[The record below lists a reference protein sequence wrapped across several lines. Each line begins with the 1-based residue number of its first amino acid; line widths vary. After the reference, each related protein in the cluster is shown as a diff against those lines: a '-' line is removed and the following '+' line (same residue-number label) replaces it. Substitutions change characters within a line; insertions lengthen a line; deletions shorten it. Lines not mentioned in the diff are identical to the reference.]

1 MRDILNS
8 TLFSMGKTKITAM
21 NGVIGVFIN
30 VTLSITLSKLIGI
43 TGIALAS
50 GIAMMVT
57 SILLF
62 ISIMK
67 SERKFNV
74 GDIIKKIGLIVVN
87 SLIMGI
93 VIVVFLML
101 IGDSINFTQNKMIN
115 SSITLLTGTIIG
127 MIVYFSLS
135 YIFKIEEFIEMKDIL
150 LKRFNK

>member
-1 MRDILNS
+1 
-8 TLFSMGKTKITAM
+8 M
-21 NGVIGVFIN
+21 NGVIGVVIN
-30 VTLSITLSKLIGI
+30 VTLSITLSKVIGI

-57 SILLF
+57 SMLLF

-67 SERKFNV
+67 SERNFNV
-74 GDIIKKIGLIVVN
+74 GDIIKKIGIIVVN

-93 VIVVFLML
+93 IIVVFLML
-101 IGDSINFTQNKMIN
+101 IGDSISFTQNKMIN

>member
-1 MRDILNS
+1 
-8 TLFSMGKTKITAM
+8 
-21 NGVIGVFIN
+21 
-30 VTLSITLSKLIGI
+30 
-43 TGIALAS
+43 
-50 GIAMMVT
+50 
-57 SILLF
+57 
-62 ISIMK
+62 MK